1 MRNLR
6 LFYVCGALSLAGNLV
21 GCNTPLQGNCP
32 KPAGLYRAQYSLI
45 AGTCTGGYEPFALV
59 FSRDDPP
66 NTTRTEQRLA
76 DVVITEV
83 TLKGCELKVGQRV
96 TGEGAVS
103 GRAQTRSAI
112 AGTLGVVDDTNLS
125 GTIERTDFMEDGQTV
140 RCSAQYDAWYSRDD
154 LLLGAAARD

>member
-6 LFYVCGALSLAGNLV
+6 YVYVCGALSLAGTLV
-21 GCNTPLQGNCP
+21 GCNAPLQGNCP
-32 KPAGLYRAQYSLI
+32 KPAGLYTAQYSLI
-45 AGTCTGGYEPFALV
+45 AGTCTGTYQPFPLLIK
-59 FSRDDPP
+59 SDDSV
-66 NTTRTEQRLA
+66 NTITTEQRLA

-83 TLKGCELKVGQRV
+83 TLMGCELQVGQRV

-103 GRAQTRSAI
+103 GKTQTRSAI
-112 AGTLGVVDDTNLS
+112 AGTLGVVDNTNLS

-140 RCSAQYDAWYSRDD
+140 RCSAQYDAWYSVDD